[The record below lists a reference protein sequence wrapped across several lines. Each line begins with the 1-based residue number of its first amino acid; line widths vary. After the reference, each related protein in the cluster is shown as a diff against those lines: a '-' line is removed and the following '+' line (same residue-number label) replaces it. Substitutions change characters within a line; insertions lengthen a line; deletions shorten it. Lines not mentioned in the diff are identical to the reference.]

1 MYKRQVT
8 VSPKRADKGDT
19 IKITVEPEEGYEI
32 DKIKAFDEDDEEIK
46 LTEKA
51 DNKFTFKM
59 PASDVDVEVSFKEK
73 ENKEEDKHVMP
84 FIDVPANIWYRNA
97 VQYVYCLL
105 YTSFGTSETGGAW
118 LSSARVVRCWVK
130 SRNERN
136 PYL

>member
-1 MYKRQVT
+1 MVRVDEGKHGEVT

-59 PASDVDVEVSFKEK
+59 PASV
-73 ENKEEDKHVMP
+73 
-84 FIDVPANIWYRNA
+84 IDD
-97 VQYVYCLL
+97 
-105 YTSFGTSETGGAW
+105 
-118 LSSARVVRCWVK
+118 
-130 SRNERN
+130 
-136 PYL
+136 